1 MRGLCHEAMRRGCNP
16 IWLVVGLIFFSMSL
30 LSCSGSDSSTAEMW
44 GVYKTSDGTV
54 VRTEGQAFTFSA
66 CNQGYRSTATNVEL
80 ELWKVEFSGDGM
92 LVYDAPGNALIARGS
107 VAGETLSI
115 DSIDGT
121 WSFAGDYRKAGC
133 CFDASDGAST
143 HWHGIRMPNYQDP
156 SSIGQNVCDADYT
169 AWFDAWTNRL
179 YAGSTVIQ
187 TQAGPIEYALIGDSG
202 PVVAFTH
209 GGPGSYYSTLAYFS
223 DLLNKGFR
231 ALTWSRPGF
240 LRTPLSTGA
249 TPEAHADALAALL
262 DALSIDR
269 VAVVGASA
277 GGPPAYQF
285 AIRHPHRTWALV
297 QADGISQAYSVAA
310 NPRPGVN
317 TWMYLLNQDSG
328 MWLYNA
334 MFEYANLGTARH
346 FIGMMSTLDDQ
357 GNDALAS
364 SVASSNAK
372 LDLLGNILLS
382 MAPNKLLKEGSF
394 MDIINYTDM
403 PAMSLEQITAPT
415 LIVHGTADGDVPPED
430 ARYAASLIPG
440 AELYWVHDGIH
451 VVTLS
456 ADSDVTFAKILSFL
470 NRHKP

>member
-1 MRGLCHEAMRRGCNP
+1 
-16 IWLVVGLIFFSMSL
+16 
-30 LSCSGSDSSTAEMW
+30 
-44 GVYKTSDGTV
+44 
-54 VRTEGQAFTFSA
+54 
-66 CNQGYRSTATNVEL
+66 
-80 ELWKVEFSGDGM
+80 
-92 LVYDAPGNALIARGS
+92 
-107 VAGETLSI
+107 
-115 DSIDGT
+115 
-121 WSFAGDYRKAGC
+121 
-133 CFDASDGAST
+133 
-143 HWHGIRMPNYQDP
+143 
-156 SSIGQNVCDADYT
+156 
-169 AWFDAWTNRL
+169 
-179 YAGSTVIQ
+179 
-187 TQAGPIEYALIGDSG
+187 
-202 PVVAFTH
+202 
-209 GGPGSYYSTLAYFS
+209 
-223 DLLNKGFR
+223 
-231 ALTWSRPGF
+231 
-240 LRTPLSTGA
+240 
-249 TPEAHADALAALL
+249 
-262 DALSIDR
+262 
-269 VAVVGASA
+269 
-277 GGPPAYQF
+277 
-285 AIRHPHRTWALV
+285 
-297 QADGISQAYSVAA
+297 VAA